1 MNSNMV
7 FNFICLIGVLL
18 LFSIWVLFH
27 IKGNFNKVWVCILI
41 IYFIFIILLIR
52 GNSFTSCVFGIIYV
66 GAMSILFIV
75 FLSYTGSEVEVS
87 TRIMASGFSMVSVC
101 MVCTICFTPLLVNSA
116 TEIYNSSS
124 SNSGSIEEYTPTFF
138 YHLYTS
144 YYLIFMIM
152 LLALL
157 VGLITTLTIV
167 GVSRWSKNNKK

>member
-1 MNSNMV
+1 MNNIIFS
-7 FNFICLIGVLL
+7 FICLIGVLL

-41 IYFIFIILLIR
+41 IYCIFMILLIR
-52 GNSFTSCVFGIIYV
+52 GNYFTSCVFGIIYV

-75 FLSYTGSEVEVS
+75 FLSYTGTEVEAS
-87 TRIMASGFSMVSVC
+87 TKIMASGFSVVSVC
-101 MVCTICFTPLLVNSA
+101 ILCVTCFTPLLANSA

-124 SNSGSIEEYTPTFF
+124 SNSGTIEEYTPTFF
-138 YHLYTS
+138 YHLYGS
-144 YYLIFMIM
+144 YYFIFMVM

-157 VGLITTLTIV
+157 VGLVATLTVV